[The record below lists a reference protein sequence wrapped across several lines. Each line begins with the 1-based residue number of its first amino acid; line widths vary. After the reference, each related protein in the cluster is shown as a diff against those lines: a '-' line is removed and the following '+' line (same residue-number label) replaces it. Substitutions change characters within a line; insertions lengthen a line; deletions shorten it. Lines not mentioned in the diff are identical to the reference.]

1 MPIFTLIS
9 AVIAVVALSAYAHH
23 KRVPLPDSIGI
34 TAVALALSLPVGPAR
49 NLIVTATYLIAIFS
63 ILVQATTVGP
73 LVRRWN
79 RAGA

>member
-9 AVIAVVALSAYAHH
+9 AVVALSADAHH

-49 NLIVTATYLIAIFS
+49 NLIVTATYRIAIFS
-63 ILVQATTVGP
+63 ILVQATTLGP

-79 RAGA
+79 REGA

>member
-9 AVIAVVALSAYAHH
+9 AVIAVVALSADAHH

-49 NLIVTATYLIAIFS
+49 NLIVTYRIAIFS
-63 ILVQATTVGP
+63 ILVQATTLGP

-79 RAGA
+79 REGA